1 MWNIYIVNFQAKS
14 TKNYNPSYTKN
25 RVRIV
30 PKQVFT
36 GEAVKAPPSTQC
48 RFQRPQL
55 VGLKTFNKRTIAR
68 GQFYY
73 HAFTKEQPD
82 LNYRNPSVIQEM
94 KDVLTFWIEK
104 GDHIKVF

>member
-1 MWNIYIVNFQAKS
+1 ML
-14 TKNYNPSYTKN
+14 N
-25 RVRIV
+25 RVKGPVI
-30 PKQVFT
+30 
-36 GEAVKAPPSTQC
+36 
-48 RFQRPQL
+48 
-55 VGLKTFNKRTIAR
+55 KTFNKRTIAR

-104 GDHIKVF
+104 GDHTNFFLFLIWELGFENVKKKFMDRC